1 MNIKGWLASQPLDA
15 GEPIS
20 LLDSPGHLALG
31 DAATL
36 TLLSVDVA
44 AWNYTLATVNE
55 NGTTTNLTYP
65 WILTLGADFFV
76 GCALTEVTQAICN
89 GTSSSDQLDRFK
101 KKYAPLLS
109 YCDGTGS
116 SAPIHDLCKYVIA
129 QSSMI
134 QMMWQANNN
143 ESWKAYFVQIGGE
156 TKEDYFN
163 QTVYPSAIGFGR
175 YLIISAHGFDH
186 FALGSDAATAY
197 TVAHGTAVNQA
208 IVASSRGNIA
218 DLNAAYA
225 MNVLAD
231 HYLSDMFSTGHLRA
245 PR

>member
-1 MNIKGWLASQPLDA
+1 
-15 GEPIS
+15 
-20 LLDSPGHLALG
+20 
-31 DAATL
+31 
-36 TLLSVDVA
+36 
-44 AWNYTLATVNE
+44 
-55 NGTTTNLTYP
+55 
-65 WILTLGADFFV
+65 
-76 GCALTEVTQAICN
+76 
-89 GTSSSDQLDRFK
+89 
-101 KKYAPLLS
+101 
-109 YCDGTGS
+109 
-116 SAPIHDLCKYVIA
+116 
-129 QSSMI
+129 
-134 QMMWQANNN
+134 MMWQANNN

-245 PR
+245 PRQALHYNYALCTGNFLTKYMHDEDSALGLNVANQQGN

>member
-1 MNIKGWLASQPLDA
+1 MNEQ
-15 GEPIS
+15 
-20 LLDSPGHLALG
+20 
-31 DAATL
+31 
-36 TLLSVDVA
+36 
-44 AWNYTLATVNE
+44 
-55 NGTTTNLTYP
+55 GTTTNLTYP
-65 WILTLGADFFV
+65 WILTLGADFFA
-76 GCALTEVTQAICN
+76 GCSLTEVTQTICN

-109 YCDGTGS
+109 SCDGTGS

-129 QSSMI
+129 QSSMT
-134 QMMWQANNN
+134 QMMWQSNNN

-156 TKEDYFN
+156 TMEGYFN
-163 QTVYPSAIGFGR
+163 RTVYPSVNGFGR
-175 YLIISAHGFDH
+175 YLIISAHDFDH
-186 FALGSDAATAY
+186 FAFGSDAATAH
-197 TVAHGTAVNQA
+197 TVARGTAFNQA

-245 PR
+245 LR